1 MSGPDN
7 IVIWRGVTKHD
18 LPPDRVLE
26 NAKEKLKSVVIMGW
40 DQDDEIYFASSLAD
54 SGDVMWLMEWAKKKL
69 LEVEVP

>member
-40 DQDDEIYFASSLAD
+40 DQDGNIYFASSLAD
-54 SGDVMWLMEWAKKKL
+54 GADVMWLMEWAKKKL